1 MLQTD
6 FRFAKNA
13 ISIVKSVRLLIFSCE
28 HSKRQIF
35 GMHAFGTDC
44 EENLPTKSR
53 IKGKTLNCTI
63 SLHELFGFYDKR
75 NEKIVGKE
83 CTKLL
88 SQSSTISFVVWLP
101 TDNSV
106 IACDDSLHC
115 R

>member
-6 FRFAKNA
+6 FGFAKNA
-13 ISIVKSVRLLIFSCE
+13 ISIVKFVRLLIFSCE

-83 CTKLL
+83 CTKL
-88 SQSSTISFVVWLP
+88 
-101 TDNSV
+101 
-106 IACDDSLHC
+106 
-115 R
+115 